1 MIGCRRAVATI
12 DPDLLAAARAAWPEV
27 DLDDATLVTFV
38 GEIVP
43 DGAPRELDL
52 PTLYLACACL
62 RGDPRALAAFERTYL
77 AQLPQFLARLTTDAA
92 VIDEVRQR
100 LRIKLFVGT
109 PPTIT
114 RYTRG
119 TFTAWLRVVAC
130 RLAIDL
136 LRERDQPLVP
146 RGDDALEQ
154 RALTADP
161 ALALVKARYQA
172 QVSAAFAAALAAL
185 PPADRA
191 MLRLCF
197 VDDLGLA
204 EIGRIYQLS
213 KSAVSRRLSRCRAD
227 LVADVKR
234 RLHDELGVAEADLDS
249 IMRLVTSQLHLS
261 LPRLLRG

>member
-1 MIGCRRAVATI
+1 MIGCGRAVATI

-27 DLDDATLVTFV
+27 ELDDVAFVTFV
-38 GEIVP
+38 GEVAP
-43 DGAPRELDL
+43 DADPRELDL
-52 PTLYLACACL
+52 PTLYLACACV
-62 RGDPRALAAFERTYL
+62 RDDARALAAFERTYL

-100 LRIKLFVGT
+100 LRIKLFVADAA
-109 PPTIT
+109 IT

-119 TFTAWLRVVAC
+119 TFAAWLRVVAC
-130 RLAIDL
+130 RLAIDV
-136 LRERDQPLVP
+136 LRQRDQPLVA

-161 ALALVKARYQA
+161 ALALVKARYKA

-204 EIGRIYQLS
+204 EIGRVYQLS